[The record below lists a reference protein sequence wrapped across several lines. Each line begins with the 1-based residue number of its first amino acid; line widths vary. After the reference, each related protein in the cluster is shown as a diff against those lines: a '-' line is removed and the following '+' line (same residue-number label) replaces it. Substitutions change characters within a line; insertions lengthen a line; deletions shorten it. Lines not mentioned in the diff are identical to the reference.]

1 MELLQIE
8 LPSPLKEELVRTN
21 WREGQKLLNIR
32 GNDSIY
38 NNLRSIKYILNK
50 RKIELND
57 IFELCGTSDQLTA
70 ANSPEYRFFSFC
82 FTSFC
87 LPSTKFLE
95 FRTNSSDFHI

>member
-38 NNLRSIKYILNK
+38 NNLRSIKHILNK

-70 ANSPEYRFFSFC
+70 QNIAFLVSVSLPFV
-82 FTSFC
+82 C
-87 LPSTKFLE
+87 LPQSF
-95 FRTNSSDFHI
+95 